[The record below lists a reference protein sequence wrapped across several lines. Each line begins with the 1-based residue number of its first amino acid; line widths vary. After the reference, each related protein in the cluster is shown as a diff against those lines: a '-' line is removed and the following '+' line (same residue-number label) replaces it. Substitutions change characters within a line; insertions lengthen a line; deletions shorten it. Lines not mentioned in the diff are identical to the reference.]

1 MTMSMGPARQL
12 RLIILLICGIA
23 AAAMPAAQTGRPS
36 ATALE
41 MTAYRAL
48 GAKHPNPTIRNA
60 DRLAEPF
67 LGVEER
73 RLLKEAG
80 SDILLAALAMDT
92 ESAWATLG
100 NRSALARAVH
110 VRTRHIDDVVEN
122 SLNTGI
128 SQIVN
133 LGAGLDSRAYRIDA
147 LRSGRVF
154 ELDLPA
160 TQEYKKKRVREILGS
175 LPGHVTYVPID
186 FAKQDLAIVLNSAG
200 FDRKAKS
207 LFIWEGV
214 TMYIPESAID
224 ATLRF
229 VATNAAPGSLIVFD
243 YFLESGLP
251 APTPSLRE
259 TTGRVAAVG
268 EPFVFG
274 MPGDDA
280 RSFVKQRGLTVV
292 TDFGYGE
299 LGTHFLPEGSNLPA
313 RSVNRICTAA
323 VP

>member
-1 MTMSMGPARQL
+1 MTMSMGPAR
-12 RLIILLICGIA
+12 RHRPIILLICGIA
-23 AAAMPAAQTGRPS
+23 AAAVPAAQTGSPS

-48 GAKHPNPTIRNA
+48 GAKHPDPAIRNA
-60 DRLAEPF
+60 DHLAERF

-80 SDILLAALAMDT
+80 SDILFAALAMDT

-100 NRSALARAVH
+100 NRSVLARAVH
-110 VRTRHIDDVVEN
+110 VRTRHIDDVVED
-122 SLNTGI
+122 SLKTGI
-128 SQIVN
+128 RQIVN

-160 TQEYKKKRVREILGS
+160 TQEYKKNRVRELLGS

-186 FAKQDLAIVLNSAG
+186 FAKQDLAMVLDSAG

-214 TMYIPESAID
+214 TMYIPESAVD

-229 VATNAAPGSLIVFD
+229 VATNAAPGSRIVFD
-243 YFLESGLP
+243 YFLESGLR

-274 MPGDDA
+274 MPADDA
-280 RSFVKQRGLTVV
+280 RAFVKQRGLTVV
-292 TDFGYGE
+292 SDFGYGE
-299 LGTHFLPEGSNLPA
+299 LGTRYLPKGSNLPT